1 MLHTETYLLFTHY
14 WWLVFVLIWAVTRL
28 ARLWSRHVQAQQ
40 TLDMIKSYVDQGKEP
55 PPEMLKIL
63 QPGSDWRDDRA
74 CRRRGGSWVSV
85 FLFIALA
92 CGFAFMASQTNVTS

>member
-1 MLHTETYLLFTHY
+1 MAQ
-14 WWLVFVLIWAVTRL
+14 I
-28 ARLWSRHVQAQQ
+28 WSRHVQAQQ

-74 CRRRGGSWVSV
+74 LAIFGRLGWMSV
-85 FLFIALA
+85 FLFAALA
-92 CGFAFMASQTNVTS
+92 CGFVFMGLAADADNGPHGPGQA